1 MFERFVYQGYPGNVK
16 VKVAY
21 SLVKGC
27 HLDIRISAET
37 DKDTII
43 NISNHVYFNLAGHS
57 TGWDG
62 LKTQCLKVEAE
73 KFTPDDEEYLPTG
86 EIVSVKMTENDFS
99 KEKLLSDTV
108 TKARGGEGYC
118 VNFCVGDG
126 SKDIR

>member
-1 MFERFVYQGYPGNVK
+1 MK

-21 SLVKGC
+21 SLENGC
-27 HLDIRISAET
+27 QLDIKITAES
-37 DKDTII
+37 DKDTIV
-43 NISNHVYFNLAGHS
+43 NISNHVYVNLAGHG

-62 LKTQCLKVEAE
+62 LKTQSLKLEAE

-86 EIVSVKMTENDFS
+86 KIASVKMTENDFT

-126 SKDIR
+126 SEAMR